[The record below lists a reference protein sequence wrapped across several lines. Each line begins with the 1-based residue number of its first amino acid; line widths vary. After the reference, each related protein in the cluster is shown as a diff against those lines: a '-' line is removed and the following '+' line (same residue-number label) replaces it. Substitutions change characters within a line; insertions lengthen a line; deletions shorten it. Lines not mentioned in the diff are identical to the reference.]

1 MPEASITRCG
11 WRAGFSI
18 HALPPRFFI
27 LLLTRIITAI
37 PEESMKLSPDMSNA
51 QSRGVVIELPGKV
64 HREPSRAE
72 SRAYVHC
79 LSLP

>member
-51 QSRGVVIELPGKV
+51 QSRGRYSSSSSSMVCIAQ
-64 HREPSRAE
+64 RA
-72 SRAYVHC
+72 AW
-79 LSLP
+79 